1 MSILARRIG
10 PDLNGNSPFP
20 SDSIVQI
27 GNRIDGTLSTDY
39 SGTTVDI
46 NNSNQIVIGSPEHT
60 EGLASYN
67 NGEMRV
73 FSLNGSNWE
82 RVGPDIVGAST
93 LDFLGLHSS
102 KINSLGNI
110 IAYCSFVSS
119 TRSGLQSK
127 ASELINNSWTNYDIS
142 SFISSLVGQRRQ
154 LGMDDS
160 GNNIVSGQYDV
171 TSPSNSQQVGRVF
184 IYQKANGVYSL
195 KGNFIYGIEENEWFG
210 YGCDINSNGTIIA
223 AGAPQSPTAAGINS
237 GRVRS
242 FSWNGSSWVQ
252 RGQNIDSTIAGNR
265 LGERIAI
272 NSDGTLIA
280 AKSNSGVFIYSFNG
294 SSWSNLAAINQTNI
308 HQLEMSADGSI
319 IVTSDKLVARVY
331 RRLGNSWILNFTV
344 GTPVNNQGVYGI
356 GLSPDGTKLAIG
368 LPYASG
374 GEFNT
379 RTESGVVF
387 VYQMTF
393 A

>member
-10 PDLNGNSPFP
+10 PDLNENSPFP
-20 SDSIVQI
+20 SDSIAQI
-27 GNRIDGTLSTDY
+27 GNRIDGLLSTDLA
-39 SGTTVDI
+39 GATVDI
-46 NNSNQIVIGSPEHT
+46 NNSNQLVIGAP
-60 EGLASYN
+60 
-67 NGEMRV
+67 NGGPQHAGEIRA
-73 FSLNGSNWE
+73 FSFNGSNWQQF
-82 RVGPDIVGAST
+82 GPTIFSGLFTVNWGA
-93 LDFLGLHSS
+93 HSS
-102 KINSLGNI
+102 KINISGNI
-110 IAYCSFVSS
+110 IAYCQAFWGGPFG
-119 TRSGLQSK
+119 SGYEYFQ
-127 ASELINNSWTNYDIS
+127 ASELINNSWTTYD
-142 SFISSLVGQRRQ
+142 FPGYGGQIFGKQ
-154 LGMDDS
+154 IGMDDS
-160 GNNIVSGQYDV
+160 GNNIIQAQYNV
-171 TSPSNSQQVGRVF
+171 PSPINAPQVGRVF
-184 IYQKANGVYSL
+184 VYQKINGVYSL
-195 KGNFIYGIEENEWFG
+195 KGDYIYGIEENEYFG
-210 YGCDINSNGTIIA
+210 WGCDINSNGTIIA

-242 FSWNGSSWVQ
+242 FFWNGSSWVQ

-294 SSWSNLAAINQTNI
+294 STWSLLSAINQNNI

-319 IVTSDKLVARVY
+319 IVTSDKLIARVY
-331 RRLGNSWILNFTV
+331 RRSGNSWILQYSL

-356 GLSPDGTKLAIG
+356 GLSPDGTRLAIG

-374 GEFNT
+374 GEFDT